1 MDMCIV
7 YSMSTS
13 NISISNV
20 PTDQVVGGVT
30 PPPPRNGPACRR
42 VAQLGK
48 FRPMGD
54 DYAFRF

>member
-1 MDMCIV
+1 
-7 YSMSTS
+7 MSTS